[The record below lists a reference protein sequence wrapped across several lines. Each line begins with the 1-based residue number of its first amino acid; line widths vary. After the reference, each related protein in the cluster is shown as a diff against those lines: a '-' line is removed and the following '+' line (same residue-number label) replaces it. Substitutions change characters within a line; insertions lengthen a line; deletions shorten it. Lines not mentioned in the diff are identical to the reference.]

1 LQLAFS
7 PPLLSQLWLL
17 QPKPLSALC
26 AGKLAVL
33 FGPPS
38 PQLSEP
44 SSLTVK
50 SPIAASK
57 VESTIPAGLQKKSRK
72 A

>member
-1 LQLAFS
+1 LQLAFL

-26 AGKLAVL
+26 AGKPVVL

-38 PQLSEP
+38 LQLSKP
-44 SSLTVK
+44 SSLTVR

-57 VESTIPAGLQKKSRK
+57 VESTIPVGLQMKSKK